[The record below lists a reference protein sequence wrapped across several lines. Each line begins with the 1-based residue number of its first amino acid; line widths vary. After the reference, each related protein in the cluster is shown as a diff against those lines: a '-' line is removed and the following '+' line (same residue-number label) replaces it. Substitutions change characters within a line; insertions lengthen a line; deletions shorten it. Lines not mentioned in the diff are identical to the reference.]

1 MKDHF
6 STLGV
11 EPSAN
16 DEEIKKAYKK
26 LAMKHHPDRG
36 GDQSKF
42 QEIQEAYD
50 TLSNPQKRAQWEQER
65 QFGGAGGPGGFHFN
79 FGFGHDINDIFRQFT
94 GGGFRHAPQ
103 RNRDLRLG
111 IEIDLEST
119 LEEQTHHINVQHMNG
134 VNKTVEVKIPRGVQ
148 TGMQMRFSGKGDHSN
163 PNLQPGDLYLE
174 FRVRPHP
181 DFKTNGINL
190 TKLVT
195 MNCIDAILGCKIT
208 VTGLDGKVFEVQ
220 TPPATQHGSRFRIPD
235 QGLWDINQPIRG
247 NLFVEVALQVPA
259 APTTEQLEKLK
270 QLKI

>member
-119 LEEQTHHINVQHMNG
+119 LEELCIPPQQISPSAANFSPKSAATSQASLKVAAINFVLF
-134 VNKTVEVKIPRGVQ
+134 
-148 TGMQMRFSGKGDHSN
+148 TGS
-163 PNLQPGDLYLE
+163 
-174 FRVRPHP
+174 
-181 DFKTNGINL
+181 
-190 TKLVT
+190 
-195 MNCIDAILGCKIT
+195 
-208 VTGLDGKVFEVQ
+208 
-220 TPPATQHGSRFRIPD
+220 
-235 QGLWDINQPIRG
+235 
-247 NLFVEVALQVPA
+247 ALQASGLLAESILIIPLGLT
-259 APTTEQLEKLK
+259 PYSFNF
-270 QLKI
+270 